1 MLRLYNTLGKKIQ
14 TFHPVDKDKV
24 TIFTCGPSVYQRAHI
39 GNFRTFIFEDILA
52 RYLEYLGYVVRRGM
66 NLTDIEDKAIKEAE
80 KQRRTVK
87 SLTEENIR
95 TFKHEMRF
103 LRTKIPNYLPR
114 ASACV
119 QEASDI
125 IERLLEHGLAYWHEG
140 NAYFDPLKFPGFG
153 KLYGIDMSRWPLKR
167 RRFHKDTY
175 PGMQWNYG
183 DFILWHG
190 FKKGDTYYWNTS
202 LGKGRPSWNVQDPSM
217 IMKHF
222 QETLSIYCGGVD
234 NLYRH
239 HDYTRAIL
247 ESIRS
252 YPMARYWL
260 HCNHLY
266 VNGKKMS
273 KSKGNI
279 LYIDDLQ
286 KQGYKARDIRFFLMY
301 GRYREKMN
309 YSDKQISETVN
320 KLRSFKKLTRKIK
333 DKATKKR
340 RYDDALQRRIIK
352 MFMKNMNDDLNV
364 KDTFDDLF
372 GIISNLEV
380 NKMKPQTAS
389 GIMSTLREID
399 EVFQIGFS

>member
-1 MLRLYNTLGKKIQ
+1 MLRLYNTLGKTTQ
-14 TFHPVDKDKV
+14 AFHPVNKEKV
-24 TIFTCGPSVYQRAHI
+24 TIFTCGPSVYKRAHI

-80 KQRRTVK
+80 KQRRTVE

-95 TFKHEMRF
+95 IFKHEMRF
-103 LRTKIPNYLPR
+103 LQMKIPDYLPR

-119 QEASDI
+119 LEASDI
-125 IERLLEHGLAYWHEG
+125 IERLLEHELAYWHEG
-140 NAYFDPLKFPGFG
+140 NAYFDPLKFPSFG
-153 KLYGIDMSRWPLKR
+153 KLYGIDMSRWPRKR

-175 PGMQWNYG
+175 QGMQWNYG
-183 DFILWHG
+183 DFVLWHG
-190 FKKGDTYYWNTS
+190 FKKGDRYYWNTN

-222 QETLSIYCGGVD
+222 QETLSIYCGGFD

-279 LYIDDLQ
+279 LYIGDLQ
-286 KQGYKARDIRFFLMY
+286 KQGFKARDIRFILMY

-309 YSDKQISETVN
+309 YSDKQISEAVN
-320 KLRSFKKLTRKIK
+320 KLRVFKKLTRKIK

-340 RYDDALQRRIIK
+340 RYDDTLQRRIKK

-364 KDTFDDLF
+364 KDAFDDLF

-380 NKMKPQTAS
+380 NKLKPQTAS
-389 GIMSTLREID
+389 GIMTILREID
-399 EVFQIGFS
+399 EVFQVGF

>member
-1 MLRLYNTLGKKIQ
+1 MVRLYNTLEKRMQ
-14 TFHPVDKDKV
+14 TFHPVDKDIV
-24 TIFTCGPSVYQRAHI
+24 TIFTCGPSVYQKAHI
-39 GNFRTFIFEDILA
+39 GNFRTFLFEDVLA
-52 RYLEYLGYVVRRGM
+52 RYLGYLGYVVRRGM
-66 NLTDIEDKAIKEAE
+66 NLTDIEDKAIKEAA
-80 KQRRTVK
+80 KQRMSIK
-87 SLTEENIR
+87 FLADKNIR
-95 TFKHEMRF
+95 IFIREMRF
-103 LRTKIPNYLPR
+103 LRMKVPDFLPR
-114 ASACV
+114 ASECV

-125 IERLLEHGLAYWHEG
+125 IERLLERKRAYWQKG
-140 NAYFDPLKFPGFG
+140 NIYFDPLRFPGFG
-153 KLYGIDMSRWPLKR
+153 RLFGIDMSQWPRKR

-190 FKKGDTYYWNTS
+190 YKKRDRYYWDTS
-202 LGKGRPSWNVQDPSM
+202 LGKGRPAWNVQDPSM

-222 QETLSIYCGGVD
+222 RETLSIYCGGID

-260 HCNHLY
+260 HCNHLF

-279 LYIDDLQ
+279 LYIDDLR
-286 KQGYKARDIRFFLMY
+286 KQGYKAREIRFFLLY

-309 YSDKQISETVN
+309 YSDELISQTVN
-320 KLRSFKKLTRKIK
+320 KLRSFKSLTGKVK
-333 DKATKKR
+333 EKATKKR
-340 RYDDALQRRIIK
+340 GHEDKLQRRIK
-352 MFMKNMNDDLNV
+352 MMFINNMNDDLNV
-364 KDTFDDLF
+364 KDAFDDLF

-380 NKMKPQTAS
+380 GKLKTDTAS

-399 EVFQIGFS
+399 EVFQVGF